1 VTETDQLRPLPKR
14 FAVGSNVFIA
24 GLGVIVLL
32 GWFFHKPE
40 LIQIRPQLPP
50 MTRNGAVCFLLSGIA
65 MMSGSAS

>member
-1 VTETDQLRPLPKR
+1 
-14 FAVGSNVFIA
+14 
-24 GLGVIVLL
+24 VIVLL

-50 MTRNGAVCFLLSGIA
+50 MTRNGAVCFLLSGLA